1 MLVSDNETLKV
12 ISKQL
17 HILLKEWNSRLS
29 LSKVEGILSSFVKDT
44 YASGNVF
51 FDNNHKQAL
60 YHTITQNGI
69 TLPSVNVIEKA
80 FSLVMTQLDGF
91 KEPTRT
97 QIVTAAF
104 AEPPLLFAS
113 QGDIKLGKFVD
124 NENVSHYDFRGF
136 SLCSFAYK
144 NKITLDEAC
153 AKIQHLINHD
163 VVYCIGCDEH
173 RDVVYQYNHAYK
185 YLAQKTGPSKAIA
198 NIQTTKF
205 LHHLLESIQ
214 DCLTQKDVS
223 VDVEKLRVVGHI
235 EAQGKL
241 SGALVAS
248 VKTDTDV
255 SHLSEDIE
263 LINNI
268 LKTLSSKVKNAEH
281 NIGYIHFSH
290 CELMPSDFLCLHTCY
305 DSKSKTISKE
315 RCLISNIDHEWTA
328 RQSEFLSEHNSINA
342 YFNSQSGELEAY
354 IYADH
359 ASNFEGDRKEF
370 ERHNIELSRFFS
382 NIGPIK
388 HDETPAKLVSTLY
401 KVKHSFSL
409 RNVPIN
415 EKITQIQHSYVVAND
430 ITSDTIET
438 LGKLNWCVEET
449 QNNRKKIAAR
459 NKKASAPYYC
469 YYDLKHKPAKL
480 IAIGTTKDDPIKF
493 FKRGDKFRGQV
504 IRTYAEIKVIPCGEE
519 TAKLVEELFC
529 TKNHYI
535 KLINI
540 RDNIAF
546 LFANRYA
553 TKNDP
558 YAFEAS
564 ILKAPL
570 RLNIEPIASLRDI
583 DYSHQ
588 DRRYNYTE
596 EQIKALKHHYRPI
609 TNYTIQD
616 VINKK
621 ENTALLK
628 DVLSPEHLS
637 STGTGWQ
644 YHYQEEGKW
653 AKMTVEQENVHI
665 EIQGEEY
672 YDLHLTTC
680 LEEHEIHLFVEWIP
694 VIISL
699 TDTMRFDRESANQAA
714 KENNRIGLDEVE
726 VDIFFAILEN
736 NTYEL
741 RTDGLSSALGRWF
754 SCTHLNYADSDEY
767 VA

>member
-29 LSKVEGILSSFVKDT
+29 ISKVEGILSSFVRDT
-44 YASGNVF
+44 DASGNVF
-51 FDNNHKQAL
+51 FDSNRKQAL

-113 QGDIKLGKFVD
+113 QGDIELGKCVD

-163 VVYCIGCDEH
+163 VVYCIGCNEH
-173 RDVVYQYNHAYK
+173 YDVVYQYNHAYK
-185 YLAQKTGPSKAIA
+185 YLAQKTGPFKAIA
-198 NIQTTKF
+198 NIPTTK
-205 LHHLLESIQ
+205 LLNHLLESIQ
-214 DCLTQKDVS
+214 DSLNKRNVS
-223 VDVEKLRVVGHI
+223 VNIEQLRIVGHI

-241 SGALVAS
+241 SGALVVS
-248 VKTDTDV
+248 VKTDIDI
-255 SHLSEDIE
+255 SHLSEDVD
-263 LINNI
+263 LINDT
-268 LKTLSSKVKNAEH
+268 LKTLSNKVKNAEH
-281 NIGYIHFSH
+281 NIGYIHFGHS
-290 CELMPSDFLCLHTCY
+290 ELMPSDFLCLHTCY
-305 DSKSKTISKE
+305 DTKSKTINKQ
-315 RCLISNIDHEWTA
+315 RCSISNIDHEWTV
-328 RQSEFLSEHNSINA
+328 RQSEFLSENNSVQALFIEMEGG
-342 YFNSQSGELEAY
+342 SKPY
-354 IYADH
+354 IFSDH
-359 ASNFEGDRKEF
+359 ASNFEGKRKEF
-370 ERHNIELSRFFS
+370 QRHNIDLSRFFF
-382 NIGPIK
+382 NISPIK

-401 KVKHSFSL
+401 KDKHSFSL

-415 EKITQIQHSYVVAND
+415 EKITQIQHSYVVANN

-438 LGKLNWCVEET
+438 LGKLNWCVDET

-459 NKKASAPYYC
+459 NKKSSAPYYC
-469 YYDLKHKPAKL
+469 YYDLKHQPAKL

-493 FKRGDKFRGQV
+493 FKRGDKFRDQV

-519 TAKLVEELFC
+519 TAKLAEELFS
-529 TKNHYI
+529 TKKHYI

-540 RDNIAF
+540 RDDIAY

-553 TKNDP
+553 IKNDI
-558 YAFEAS
+558 YAFEANL
-564 ILKAPL
+564 LKAPL
-570 RLNIEPIASLRDI
+570 RMNFEPVASLSSI
-583 DYSHQ
+583 DYSIQ
-588 DRRYNYTE
+588 DRRSNYTE
-596 EQIKALKHHYRPI
+596 EQIKSLKHYYRPI
-609 TNYTIQD
+609 TDYTIQD

-621 ENTALLK
+621 ANAALLK

-644 YHYQEEGKW
+644 YHYQEEGNW

-665 EIQGEEY
+665 EIQGEEH

-680 LEEHEIHLFVEWIP
+680 LEENEIHLFVEWIP

-699 TDTMRFDRESANQAA
+699 TDTMRFDRESANKAA

-741 RTDGLSSALGRWF
+741 RTDGLSSVLGRFF
-754 SCTHLNYADSDEY
+754 SCTHLSYADSDEY
-767 VA
+767 VE